1 MWGQEDTK
9 YKLLANFWYFLLAL
23 SNLWNYLKW
32 VSWCLYW
39 SKESVPVPSGTTLKR
54 NVEQLLF
61 ANLNLILFQQKRN
74 EV

>member
-9 YKLLANFWYFLLAL
+9 YNLGLTSDTFWPWAI
-23 SNLWNYLKW
+23 
-32 VSWCLYW
+32 CETIW
-39 SKESVPVPSGTTLKR
+39 SGSPGVPVPSGSTLKR

-61 ANLNLILFQQKRN
+61 ADLNLIWFQQKRN